1 MMAYEGQI
9 AGVGDSQPGKAL
21 TNMVI
26 RAMQSASAKEIEERR
41 GEIVAALADVG
52 ELEFVNGGGTGSI
65 ELTAAEWAVT
75 EIAAGSGFYAPVRFD
90 RYRAFKLRPA
100 AIFALPVTR
109 ASGISATEV
118 SRSAAVSA
126 GCALG
131 SAPDWGARL
140 LPRSPGGGALRALR
154 PPLSGHRGDDPRRGP
169 DLPGRG
175 EDLPLVT

>member
-118 SRSAAVSA
+118 TEAQQFLPAARS
-126 GCALG
+126 
-131 SAPDWGARL
+131 DRL
-140 LPRSPGGGALRALR
+140 RIGERVYFRDLRAGELCER
-154 PPLSGHRGDDPRRGP
+154 FDRLFLVTGATIRDEVPTY
-169 DLPGRG
+169 RG
-175 EDLPLVT
+175 EGKTFL